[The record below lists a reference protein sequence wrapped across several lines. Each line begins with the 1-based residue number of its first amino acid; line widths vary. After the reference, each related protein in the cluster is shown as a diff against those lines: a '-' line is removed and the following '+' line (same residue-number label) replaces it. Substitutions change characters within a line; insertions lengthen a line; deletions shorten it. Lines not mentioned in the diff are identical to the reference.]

1 MSSGILDQFVEAFT
15 DPGALV
21 GHFAYVL
28 LIVSMMMRSMHW
40 LRIFAIGAG
49 TVSAIYYWT
58 LGDYVS
64 MFWESLFSLVNV
76 VQLLIIAFEN
86 RRGRFTGEE
95 ELFISSCL
103 HGLERAQS
111 RRLVKLGVWT
121 EVGAETVLITENTCP
136 QYLKFIVEGTARIE
150 HNDNTL
156 GLVGRGDFLG
166 EMSYL
171 TGKQASATVVTNSKV
186 RYLGFDREKL
196 REHLSKN
203 PDVRH
208 ALEAS
213 FNRNLVEKLVKT
225 NEKVGVAP
233 DQDLKIV

>member
-1 MSSGILDQFVEAFT
+1 MSGGIIDQFVDAFT

-64 MFWESLFSLVNV
+64 MFWESLFSLVNII
-76 VQLLIIAFEN
+76 QLLIIAFEN
-86 RRGRFTGEE
+86 RRGRFTREE
-95 ELFISSCL
+95 ELFIASCL
-103 HGLERAQS
+103 QGLERAQS
-111 RRLVKLGVWT
+111 RRLVRLGAWT
-121 EVGAETVLITENTCP
+121 EVSDETVLITENTCP
-136 QYLKFIVEGTARIE
+136 QFLKFIVEGSARIE
-150 HNDNTL
+150 HNNNIL
-156 GLVGRGDFLG
+156 GLVGKGDFLG

-171 TGKQASATVVTNSKV
+171 TGKPASATVVTNTKV
-186 RYLGFDREKL
+186 RYLGFDGAKL
-196 REHLSKN
+196 RDHLTKN

-208 ALEAS
+208 ALESS

-225 NEKVGVAP
+225 NEMVGVTP
-233 DQDLKIV
+233 E